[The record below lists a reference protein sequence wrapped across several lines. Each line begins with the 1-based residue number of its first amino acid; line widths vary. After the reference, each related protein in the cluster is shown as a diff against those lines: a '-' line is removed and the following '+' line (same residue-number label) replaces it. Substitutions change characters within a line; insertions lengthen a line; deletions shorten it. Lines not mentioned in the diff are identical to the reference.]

1 MMYDLDLIDE
11 DVFVAWEKKP
21 SKNIP
26 KALGVEIRTASAAFL
41 NWIKEAE
48 EEEDPEHEN
57 ADGM

>member
-21 SKNIP
+21 STNIP

-48 EEEDPEHEN
+48 EEEDSEDEN
-57 ADGM
+57 VDGI